1 MTDSTNLE
9 KFEIFFEQEFKQ
21 ESPPADV
28 FKKLLPLLVEQ
39 LQCDRC
45 FVYLRDPKTR
55 LGKAAFCFC
64 RSEEFLDVTGTEW
77 KEEPLSLGD
86 EDPMFAAALRTDP
99 TIFVEDV
106 ETADPQVVKKEFE
119 RENFG
124 HRALIHAH
132 LCYENQLWG
141 VLQPCVFNSPRRWSE
156 QDRDIIN
163 FVTEKVTP
171 VAVKYVKS
179 ELGI

>member
-1 MTDSTNLE
+1 MISLIILE
-9 KFEIFFEQEFKQ
+9 KFEKIFKEEI
-21 ESPPADV
+21 PPADV
-28 FKKLLPLLVEQ
+28 FQKLLPLLVEQ

-45 FVYLRDPKTR
+45 FVYLREPKSR

-77 KEEPLSLGD
+77 KEEPPFLED

-141 VLQPCVFNSPRRWSE
+141 VLQPCVFGDARQWSE
-156 QDRDIIN
+156 KDRFLIN
-163 FVTEKVTP
+163 WVTQKVTL
-171 VAVKYVKS
+171 VAVNYVKS

>member
-1 MTDSTNLE
+1 MTNPTILE
-9 KFEIFFEQEFKQ
+9 KFEQIFEQESQ
-21 ESPPADV
+21 PADV
-28 FKKLLPLLVEQ
+28 FEKLLPLLVEQ

-55 LGKAAFCFC
+55 LGKSPFCFC
-64 RSEEFLDVTGTEW
+64 RSEEIQAVLGTEW
-77 KEEPLSLGD
+77 QEEPLSLGD

-106 ETADPQVVKKEFE
+106 ETADPQVVNKEFE

-141 VLQPCVFNSPRRWSE
+141 VLQPCVFGSPRRWSE
-156 QDRDIIN
+156 QDRYIID
-163 FVTEKVTP
+163 FLTAKVTP
-171 VAVKYVKS
+171 LAVKYVKS